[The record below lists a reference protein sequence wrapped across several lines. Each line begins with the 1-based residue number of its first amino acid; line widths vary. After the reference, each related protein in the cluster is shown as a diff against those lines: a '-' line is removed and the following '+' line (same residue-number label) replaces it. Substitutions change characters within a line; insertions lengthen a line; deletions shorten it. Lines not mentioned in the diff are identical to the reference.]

1 MPNNTGLLRPA
12 NIVQPSSAV
21 ATILLS
27 TTPQQID
34 NIPFGQVVAFGATAN
49 FGVSYGTT
57 VATFPAASTTSA
69 STAAGATEI
78 NPTVRNLQSTSVTSG
93 ITVIGTTAGG
103 FLTAAFYTR
112 GG

>member
-21 ATILLS
+21 ATIALS

-34 NIPFGQVVAFGATAN
+34 NIPFGQVVTFGATAN

-57 VATFPAASTTSA
+57 VAVFPSSSTTSA
-69 STAAGATEI
+69 STAGGATEI
-78 NPTVRNLQSTSVTSG
+78 NPTVRNIMSAQVTTG

-103 FLTAAFYTR
+103 FLTASFYTR